1 MELQER
7 SLSMDGNHTERGAA
21 QLGCIALA
29 FSTDP
34 QDPLRHD
41 FIEYS
46 LERATAELE
55 NSSFATN
62 SHFLKAR
69 RNVIDNLLSLVRTNV
84 KWLTKCGSR
93 MLGFPKGRY

>member
-29 FSTDP
+29 FSKDTHG
-34 QDPLRHD
+34 PLRHD

-55 NSSFATN
+55 NDRFSKLMCAKKPPT
-62 SHFLKAR
+62 
-69 RNVIDNLLSLVRTNV
+69 
-84 KWLTKCGSR
+84 
-93 MLGFPKGRY
+93 P